1 MGNVKIAYYVVIKG
15 RGYWRPTPKMKALGF
30 ADVSCGPDGPAAWT
44 IAETWARRWQ
54 AVRCGEQAAPADA
67 ATLSREQAEA
77 ARRWPP
83 RSVGAGFQ
91 AFIRTGEWSG
101 LALSTRT
108 KIWWPAWF
116 RIREH
121 WGDVDP
127 DTITFAMMS
136 EWRAGLAARHGTGVA
151 HRTLKVWRA
160 LWTVM
165 TAMRIAHGADPSK
178 GIRNRAPPPR
188 HQTWTHDEA
197 RRLVKTA
204 WRMGYRGLA
213 CVIAVSW
220 DTMFSPVDVRTLRER
235 NRIHDDAGRLVFD
248 RTREGRAKTGRAAI
262 GTVSHK
268 TARIVAAYLRGNGRP
283 GDVTARLPDAFL
295 FRTRSGGPY
304 RDDTLA
310 DDFAAVRAAAFP
322 GDSRRLMDMRR
333 SGAVEA
339 VAGDASPTGLA
350 AKMANS
356 IDRSNTL
363 HKTYAPVSLDAVR
376 GVDEARLRG
385 RAKATRTAPERNK
398 RG

>member
-1 MGNVKIAYYVVIKG
+1 MGKVKIPYYVVIKG
-15 RGYWRPTPKMKALGF
+15 RGYWRPTAKMKALGF
-30 ADVSCGPDGPAAWT
+30 ADVSCGPDGPPAWT

-54 AVRCGEQAAPADA
+54 AVRRGEERPPGDLSAM
-67 ATLSREQAEA
+67 SREQAEA

-83 RSVGAGFQ
+83 RSVGAAFQ
-91 AFIRTGEWSG
+91 AFIRTGEWSA

-116 RIREH
+116 RIRDM

-136 EWRAGLAARHGTGVA
+136 EWRAALAAQHGAGVA

-165 TAMRIAHGADPSK
+165 TAMRIAHGTDPSK

-204 WRMGYRGLA
+204 WRLGYRGLA
-213 CVIAVSW
+213 CVIGVSW

-235 NRIHDDAGRLVFD
+235 NRAGDETGRIVFD
-248 RTREGRAKTGRAAI
+248 RTREGRAKTGRAAL
-262 GTVSHK
+262 GTLSHK
-268 TARIVAAYLRGNGRP
+268 TSRIVAAYLKGQG
-283 GDVTARLPDAFL
+283 AERLPDAFL

-310 DDFAAVRAAAFP
+310 DDFAAVREAAFP
-322 GDSRRLMDMRR
+322 GDRRRLMDMRR

-385 RAKATRTAPERNK
+385 RAKAATAAKAAAERNK